1 MVNENERE
9 VNFDDDES
17 FEEEMEEEFEEEFE
31 EEMEE
36 KVTMPKETLNK
47 NDELDQN
54 SHATS
59 FSDWYVIDEEEEA
72 RLK

>member
-1 MVNENERE
+1 MVNEVERE

-17 FEEEMEEEFEEEFE
+17 FEEEMEQEIEEEFE

-36 KVTMPKETLNK
+36 KVPKETLNK